1 MGWVERIFSCL
12 CMALLLTACEK
23 TETRTVEDI
32 WTQKTI
38 PEGKIPVTILV
49 KYAFSINEFER
60 AAEKKFPQLDIIQVG
75 NYTFDRGLVEYQRRL
90 EHDDL
95 DLEIEMIFSDWV
107 EELNRKCP
115 YRRILNAQILKITP
129 IAYATIPFEI

>member
-1 MGWVERIFSCL
+1 MHIHKFADIASFAEIGVGGNLPATEECREFIKKLHPTQFL
-12 CMALLLTACEK
+12 TGRLTAPLYEV
-23 TETRTVEDI
+23 EYSYVTV
-32 WTQKTI
+32 
-38 PEGKIPVTILV
+38 
-49 KYAFSINEFER
+49 R
-60 AAEKKFPQLDIIQVG
+60 G
-75 NYTFDRGLVEYQRRL
+75 NYRKAYKYILLRL

>member
-1 MGWVERIFSCL
+1 MHIHKFADIASFAEIGVGGNLPATEEYREFIKKLHPTQFL
-12 CMALLLTACEK
+12 TGRLTAPLYEV
-23 TETRTVEDI
+23 EYSYVTV
-32 WTQKTI
+32 
-38 PEGKIPVTILV
+38 
-49 KYAFSINEFER
+49 R
-60 AAEKKFPQLDIIQVG
+60 G
-75 NYTFDRGLVEYQRRL
+75 NYRKAYKYILLRL

-95 DLEIEMIFSDWV
+95 DLDIQMIFSDWV

>member
-1 MGWVERIFSCL
+1 MHIHKFADIASFAEIGVGGNLPATEEYREFIKKLHPTQFL
-12 CMALLLTACEK
+12 TGRLTAPLYEV
-23 TETRTVEDI
+23 EYSYVTV
-32 WTQKTI
+32 
-38 PEGKIPVTILV
+38 
-49 KYAFSINEFER
+49 R
-60 AAEKKFPQLDIIQVG
+60 G
-75 NYTFDRGLVEYQRRL
+75 NYRKAYKYILLRL

-107 EELNRKCP
+107 EELIRKCP

>member
-1 MGWVERIFSCL
+1 MHIHKFADIASLAEFGVGGNLPATEEYREFIKKLHPTQFL
-12 CMALLLTACEK
+12 TGRLTAPLYEV
-23 TETRTVEDI
+23 EYSYVTV
-32 WTQKTI
+32 
-38 PEGKIPVTILV
+38 
-49 KYAFSINEFER
+49 R
-60 AAEKKFPQLDIIQVG
+60 G
-75 NYTFDRGLVEYQRRL
+75 NYRKAYKYILLRL

>member
-1 MGWVERIFSCL
+1 MHIHKFADIASFAEIGVGGNLPATEEYREFIKKFHPTQFL
-12 CMALLLTACEK
+12 TGRLTAPLYEV
-23 TETRTVEDI
+23 EYSYVTV
-32 WTQKTI
+32 
-38 PEGKIPVTILV
+38 
-49 KYAFSINEFER
+49 R
-60 AAEKKFPQLDIIQVG
+60 G
-75 NYTFDRGLVEYQRRL
+75 NYRKAYKYILLRL

>member
-1 MGWVERIFSCL
+1 MHIHKFADIASFAEIGVGGNLPATEEYREFIKKLHPTQFL
-12 CMALLLTACEK
+12 TGRLTAPLYEV
-23 TETRTVEDI
+23 EYSYVTV
-32 WTQKTI
+32 
-38 PEGKIPVTILV
+38 
-49 KYAFSINEFER
+49 R
-60 AAEKKFPQLDIIQVG
+60 G
-75 NYTFDRGLVEYQRRL
+75 NYRKAYKYILLRL

-107 EELNRKCP
+107 EEINRKCP

>member
-1 MGWVERIFSCL
+1 MHIHKFADIASFAEIGVGGNLPATEEYREFIKKLHPRQFL
-12 CMALLLTACEK
+12 TGRLTAPLYEV
-23 TETRTVEDI
+23 EYSYVTV
-32 WTQKTI
+32 
-38 PEGKIPVTILV
+38 
-49 KYAFSINEFER
+49 R
-60 AAEKKFPQLDIIQVG
+60 G
-75 NYTFDRGLVEYQRRL
+75 NYRKAYKYILLRL

>member
-1 MGWVERIFSCL
+1 MHIHKFAD
-12 CMALLLTACEK
+12 MASFAEIGVGGNLPATEEYREFIKKLHPTQFLTGRLTAPLYEV
-23 TETRTVEDI
+23 EYSYVTV
-32 WTQKTI
+32 
-38 PEGKIPVTILV
+38 
-49 KYAFSINEFER
+49 R
-60 AAEKKFPQLDIIQVG
+60 G
-75 NYTFDRGLVEYQRRL
+75 NYRKAYKYILLRL

-115 YRRILNAQILKITP
+115 YRRILNAQILKIKP

>member
-1 MGWVERIFSCL
+1 MHIHKFADIASFAEIGVGGNLPATEEYREFSKQL
-12 CMALLLTACEK
+12 HPTQFLTGRLTAPLYEV
-23 TETRTVEDI
+23 EYSYVTV
-32 WTQKTI
+32 
-38 PEGKIPVTILV
+38 
-49 KYAFSINEFER
+49 R
-60 AAEKKFPQLDIIQVG
+60 G
-75 NYTFDRGLVEYQRRL
+75 NYRKAYKYILLRL

>member
-1 MGWVERIFSCL
+1 MHIHKFADIASFAEIGVGGNLPATEEYRELIKKLHPTQFL
-12 CMALLLTACEK
+12 TGRLTAPLYEV
-23 TETRTVEDI
+23 EYSYVTV
-32 WTQKTI
+32 
-38 PEGKIPVTILV
+38 
-49 KYAFSINEFER
+49 R
-60 AAEKKFPQLDIIQVG
+60 G
-75 NYTFDRGLVEYQRRL
+75 NYRKAYKYILLRL

>member
-1 MGWVERIFSCL
+1 MHIHKFADIASFAEIGVGGNLPATEEYREFIKKLHPTQFL
-12 CMALLLTACEK
+12 TGRLTAPLYEV
-23 TETRTVEDI
+23 EYSYVTV
-32 WTQKTI
+32 
-38 PEGKIPVTILV
+38 
-49 KYAFSINEFER
+49 R
-60 AAEKKFPQLDIIQVG
+60 G
-75 NYTFDRGLVEYQRRL
+75 NYRKAYKYILLRL

-115 YRRILNAQILKITP
+115 YRRILNAQILKIKP

>member
-1 MGWVERIFSCL
+1 MHIHKFADIASFAEIGVGGNLPATEEYREFIKKLHPTQFL
-12 CMALLLTACEK
+12 TGRLTAPLYE
-23 TETRTVEDI
+23 VEYSYVI
-32 WTQKTI
+32 
-38 PEGKIPVTILV
+38 V
-49 KYAFSINEFER
+49 R
-60 AAEKKFPQLDIIQVG
+60 G
-75 NYTFDRGLVEYQRRL
+75 NYRKAYKYILLRL

-115 YRRILNAQILKITP
+115 YRRILNAQILKIKP

>member
-1 MGWVERIFSCL
+1 MHIHKFADIASFAEIGIGGNLPATEEYREFIKKLHPTQFL
-12 CMALLLTACEK
+12 TGRLTAPLYE
-23 TETRTVEDI
+23 
-32 WTQKTI
+32 
-38 PEGKIPVTILV
+38 
-49 KYAFSINEFER
+49 
-60 AAEKKFPQLDIIQVG
+60 
-75 NYTFDRGLVEYQRRL
+75 VEYSYVTVRGNDRKAYKYILLRL

>member
-1 MGWVERIFSCL
+1 MHIHKFADIASFAEIGVGGNLPATEEYREFIKKLHPTQFL
-12 CMALLLTACEK
+12 TGRLTAPLYEV
-23 TETRTVEDI
+23 EYSYVTV
-32 WTQKTI
+32 
-38 PEGKIPVTILV
+38 
-49 KYAFSINEFER
+49 R
-60 AAEKKFPQLDIIQVG
+60 G
-75 NYTFDRGLVEYQRRL
+75 NYRKAYKYILLRL

-115 YRRILNAQILKITP
+115 YRRILNAQIIKIKP

>member
-1 MGWVERIFSCL
+1 MHIHKFADIASFAEIGIGGNLPATEEYREFIKKLHPTQFL
-12 CMALLLTACEK
+12 TGRLTAPLYEV
-23 TETRTVEDI
+23 EYSYVTV
-32 WTQKTI
+32 
-38 PEGKIPVTILV
+38 
-49 KYAFSINEFER
+49 R
-60 AAEKKFPQLDIIQVG
+60 G
-75 NYTFDRGLVEYQRRL
+75 NYRKAYKYILLRL

-115 YRRILNAQILKITP
+115 YRRILNAQILKIKP

>member
-1 MGWVERIFSCL
+1 MHIHKFADIASFAEIGVGGNLPATEEYREFIKKLHPTQFL
-12 CMALLLTACEK
+12 TGRLTAPLYEV
-23 TETRTVEDI
+23 EYSYVTV
-32 WTQKTI
+32 
-38 PEGKIPVTILV
+38 
-49 KYAFSINEFER
+49 R
-60 AAEKKFPQLDIIQVG
+60 G
-75 NYTFDRGLVEYQRRL
+75 NYRKAYKYILLRL

-95 DLEIEMIFSDWV
+95 DLEIEMIFSDLV

>member
-1 MGWVERIFSCL
+1 MHIHKFADIASFAEIGGGGNLPATEEYREFIKKLHPTQFL
-12 CMALLLTACEK
+12 TGRLTAPLYEV
-23 TETRTVEDI
+23 EYSYVTV
-32 WTQKTI
+32 
-38 PEGKIPVTILV
+38 
-49 KYAFSINEFER
+49 R
-60 AAEKKFPQLDIIQVG
+60 G
-75 NYTFDRGLVEYQRRL
+75 NYRKAYKYILLRL

>member
-1 MGWVERIFSCL
+1 MHIHKFADIASFAEIGVGGNLPATEEYREFIKKLHPTQFL
-12 CMALLLTACEK
+12 TGRLTAQLYEV
-23 TETRTVEDI
+23 EYSYVTV
-32 WTQKTI
+32 
-38 PEGKIPVTILV
+38 
-49 KYAFSINEFER
+49 R
-60 AAEKKFPQLDIIQVG
+60 G
-75 NYTFDRGLVEYQRRL
+75 NYRKAYKYILLRL

-115 YRRILNAQILKITP
+115 YRRILNAQILKIKP

>member
-1 MGWVERIFSCL
+1 MHIHKFADIASFAEIGVGGNLPATEEYREFIKKLHPTQFL
-12 CMALLLTACEK
+12 TGRLTAPLYEV
-23 TETRTVEDI
+23 EYSYVTV
-32 WTQKTI
+32 
-38 PEGKIPVTILV
+38 
-49 KYAFSINEFER
+49 R
-60 AAEKKFPQLDIIQVG
+60 G
-75 NYTFDRGLVEYQRRL
+75 NYRKAYKYILLRL

-115 YRRILNAQILKITP
+115 YRRILNAQLLKITP

>member
-1 MGWVERIFSCL
+1 MHIHKFADIASFAEIGVGGNLPATEEYREFIKKLHPTQFL
-12 CMALLLTACEK
+12 TGRLTAPLYEV
-23 TETRTVEDI
+23 EYSYVTV
-32 WTQKTI
+32 
-38 PEGKIPVTILV
+38 
-49 KYAFSINEFER
+49 R
-60 AAEKKFPQLDIIQVG
+60 G
-75 NYTFDRGLVEYQRRL
+75 NYRKAYKYILLRL

-107 EELNRKCP
+107 EEVNRKCP

>member
-1 MGWVERIFSCL
+1 MHIDIVPLRIRLYAFKVTFIRIGEVYAYSEYREFIKKL
-12 CMALLLTACEK
+12 HPTQFLTGRLTAPLYEV
-23 TETRTVEDI
+23 EYSYVTV
-32 WTQKTI
+32 
-38 PEGKIPVTILV
+38 
-49 KYAFSINEFER
+49 R
-60 AAEKKFPQLDIIQVG
+60 G
-75 NYTFDRGLVEYQRRL
+75 NYRKAYKYILLRL

-115 YRRILNAQILKITP
+115 YRRILNAQILKIKP

>member
-1 MGWVERIFSCL
+1 MHIHKFADIASFAEIGVGGNLPATEEYREFIKKLHPTQFL
-12 CMALLLTACEK
+12 TGRLTAPLYEV
-23 TETRTVEDI
+23 EYSYVTV
-32 WTQKTI
+32 
-38 PEGKIPVTILV
+38 
-49 KYAFSINEFER
+49 R
-60 AAEKKFPQLDIIQVG
+60 G
-75 NYTFDRGLVEYQRRL
+75 NYRKAYKYILLRL

-95 DLEIEMIFSDWV
+95 DLEIEMIFSNWV

>member
-1 MGWVERIFSCL
+1 MHIHKFADIASFAEIGVGGNLPATGEYREFIKKLHPTQFL
-12 CMALLLTACEK
+12 TGRLTAPLYEV
-23 TETRTVEDI
+23 EYSYVTV
-32 WTQKTI
+32 
-38 PEGKIPVTILV
+38 
-49 KYAFSINEFER
+49 R
-60 AAEKKFPQLDIIQVG
+60 G
-75 NYTFDRGLVEYQRRL
+75 NYRKAYKYILLRL

>member
-1 MGWVERIFSCL
+1 MHIHKFADIASFAEIGVGGNLPATEEYREFIKKLHPTQFL
-12 CMALLLTACEK
+12 TGRLTAPLYEV
-23 TETRTVEDI
+23 EYSYVTV
-32 WTQKTI
+32 
-38 PEGKIPVTILV
+38 
-49 KYAFSINEFER
+49 R
-60 AAEKKFPQLDIIQVG
+60 G
-75 NYTFDRGLVEYQRRL
+75 NYRKAYKYILLRL

-129 IAYATIPFEI
+129 IAYAPLPFEI

>member
-1 MGWVERIFSCL
+1 MHIHKFADIASFAEIGVGGNLPATEEYREFIKKLHPTQFL
-12 CMALLLTACEK
+12 TGRLTAPLYEV
-23 TETRTVEDI
+23 EYSYVTV
-32 WTQKTI
+32 Q
-38 PEGKIPVTILV
+38 
-49 KYAFSINEFER
+49 
-60 AAEKKFPQLDIIQVG
+60 G
-75 NYTFDRGLVEYQRRL
+75 NYRKAYKYILLRL

>member
-1 MGWVERIFSCL
+1 MHIHKFADIASFAEIGVGGNLPATEEYRKKNKKLHPTQFL
-12 CMALLLTACEK
+12 TGRLTAPLYEV
-23 TETRTVEDI
+23 EYSYVTV
-32 WTQKTI
+32 
-38 PEGKIPVTILV
+38 
-49 KYAFSINEFER
+49 R
-60 AAEKKFPQLDIIQVG
+60 G
-75 NYTFDRGLVEYQRRL
+75 NYRKAYKYILLRL

-115 YRRILNAQILKITP
+115 YRRILNAQILKIKP

>member
-1 MGWVERIFSCL
+1 MHIHKFADIASFAEIGVGGNLPATEEYREFIKKLHPTQFL
-12 CMALLLTACEK
+12 TGRLTAPLYEV
-23 TETRTVEDI
+23 EYSYVTV
-32 WTQKTI
+32 
-38 PEGKIPVTILV
+38 
-49 KYAFSINEFER
+49 R
-60 AAEKKFPQLDIIQVG
+60 G
-75 NYTFDRGLVEYQRRL
+75 NYRKAYKYVLLRL

>member
-1 MGWVERIFSCL
+1 MHIHKFADIASFAEIGVGGNLPATEEYREFIKKLHPTQFVTGR
-12 CMALLLTACEK
+12 LTAPLYEV
-23 TETRTVEDI
+23 EYSYVTV
-32 WTQKTI
+32 
-38 PEGKIPVTILV
+38 
-49 KYAFSINEFER
+49 R
-60 AAEKKFPQLDIIQVG
+60 G
-75 NYTFDRGLVEYQRRL
+75 NYRKAYKYILLRL

-115 YRRILNAQILKITP
+115 YRRILNAQILKIKP

>member
-1 MGWVERIFSCL
+1 MQIHKFADIASFAEIGVGGNLPATEEYREFIKKLHPTQFL
-12 CMALLLTACEK
+12 TGRLTAPLYEV
-23 TETRTVEDI
+23 EYSYVTV
-32 WTQKTI
+32 
-38 PEGKIPVTILV
+38 
-49 KYAFSINEFER
+49 R
-60 AAEKKFPQLDIIQVG
+60 G
-75 NYTFDRGLVEYQRRL
+75 NYRKAYKYILLRL

-115 YRRILNAQILKITP
+115 YRRILNAQILKIKP